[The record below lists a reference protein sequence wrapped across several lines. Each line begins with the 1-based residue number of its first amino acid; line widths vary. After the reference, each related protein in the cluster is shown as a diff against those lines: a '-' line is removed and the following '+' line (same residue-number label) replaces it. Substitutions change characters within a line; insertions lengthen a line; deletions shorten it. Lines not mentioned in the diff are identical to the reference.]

1 LILFTLMKNILP
13 EFSTKGYLDV
23 LRCGK
28 DHDYQFIL
36 FKDKN
41 KVIEESKYCLIRHDI
56 DISLSCALEMAKLE
70 NSQEIVSTYFFMLR
84 SPAYNLLG
92 RYAFYVLN
100 EIKKMGHEIALHF
113 DGVHPAVLQK
123 GLLQSI
129 DHELNILSNLAEQE
143 ISSVSFHQP
152 SVEILKGE
160 TYIPGKINT
169 YNKEQFR
176 GWNYLSDSNRIWK
189 EHNGISVFADTSI
202 RKIQL
207 LIHPIWW
214 IKDNPV
220 IEDAWDRALEE
231 NFYIM
236 QKQFVETE
244 RAFGIER
251 KIQLI
256 R

>member
-1 LILFTLMKNILP
+1 
-13 EFSTKGYLDV
+13 
-23 LRCGK
+23 
-28 DHDYQFIL
+28 
-36 FKDKN
+36 
-41 KVIEESKYCLIRHDI
+41 
-56 DISLSCALEMAKLE
+56 MAKLE

-92 RYAFYVLN
+92 RYAFYVLS

-113 DGVHPAVLQK
+113 DGMHPSVLQK
-123 GLLQSI
+123 GLLNSVN
-129 DHELNILSNLAEQE
+129 HELNILSNLVEQE
-143 ISSVSFHQP
+143 ISTVSFHQP
-152 SVEILKGE
+152 SLEILKGD
-160 TYIPGKINT
+160 TYIPSKINT

-176 GWNYLSDSNRIWK
+176 GWSYLSDSNRIWK
-189 EHNGISVFADTSI
+189 EHNCISIFSDIGI
-202 RKIQL
+202 RKIQM

-214 IKDNPV
+214 IKDSPV

-236 QKQFVETE
+236 QKQFIETE
-244 RAFGIER
+244 RAFGPER